1 MLLLIDFG
9 LKSLLGRLLAEDI
22 LEEAREREAIRIK
35 ADISSPAADRTLR
48 GNGLTALL
56 LAISTSLS
64 GCLTRTKEVFLAFID
79 GNMEVTGSDI
89 SGG

>member
-22 LEEAREREAIRIK
+22 LEEEREREATRIK

-48 GNGLTALL
+48 GETGPHFKPQISAYFRVYKRSYSLL
-56 LAISTSLS
+56 LHYGA
-64 GCLTRTKEVFLAFID
+64 RV
-79 GNMEVTGSDI
+79 
-89 SGG
+89 

>member
-22 LEEAREREAIRIK
+22 LEEEREGEATRIK

-48 GNGLTALL
+48 GETGHILNLRSQISLL

-64 GCLTRTKEVFLAFID
+64 GCLTRTKVFLAFTD
-79 GNMEVTGSDI
+79 GNME
-89 SGG
+89 